1 MDIGLCLGVVDERR
15 GNTLKQGMVL
25 ALVVWLGVL
34 HGGGWA
40 FALGPDASWSEIRS
54 TPNIL
59 IRAPMIWF
67 GAHAISVLEVCRSG
81 DTLRAQTSEGL
92 TVEVPLQST
101 PQSYRIQVDRIVGG
115 IRRTREIPLFLKW
128 FDIPTCRE
136 P

>member
-1 MDIGLCLGVVDERR
+1 ML
-15 GNTLKQGMVL
+15 TLVIS
-25 ALVVWLGVL
+25 LGVL

-54 TPNIL
+54 MPNIF

-92 TVEVPLQST
+92 TVEAPLQSA
-101 PQSYRIQVDRIVGG
+101 PQSYSIEVDRIVGG
-115 IRRTREIPLFLKW
+115 IRRTREIPLFLKR
-128 FDIPTCRE
+128 FDIPACRE